1 MSNMGKTEKVN
12 TGKVLASF
20 CGIRRKK
27 RRWGKGEVGRNL
39 MVFIFKVND
48 RANRRIDGLQSI
60 NSVRNSH
67 NDCRRTEQQT
77 DWYFP

>member
-1 MSNMGKTEKVN
+1 MGLE
-12 TGKVLASF
+12 GRSEDG
-20 CGIRRKK
+20 CE
-27 RRWGKGEVGRNL
+27 GEVGRNL

>member
-1 MSNMGKTEKVN
+1 MGLEGRSKDGYE
-12 TGKVLASF
+12 
-20 CGIRRKK
+20 R
-27 RRWGKGEVGRNL
+27 EVGRNL
-39 MVFIFKVND
+39 MGFIFKVND

-60 NSVRNSH
+60 NNVRNSH